1 MTNGSTHGRAWQTVG
16 LGQPDF
22 QREVGLGQPNIMTH
36 GSRGSGSQF
45 GPTKLPKGSRFG
57 PPKLHD
63 TWQWQT
69 IQGHLAH
76 AGFQC
81 CALYPTFKYVVILST
96 YLSSLFMKSEPSKDV
111 IRMRHVNMFDE
122 EPLLNDILQLTGFS
136 KLSSLRSFNIDP
148 CLITAL
154 VERWRL
160 ETHTFHLPHG
170 ECTITLED
178 VSLQIGVNVN
188 GLPLAGP
195 TYFDWNEIC
204 EELLGKVPSDEQDMR
219 ACELKLTWLFDNFET
234 LPLALH
240 NCKKSNFVGHESYT

>member
-1 MTNGSTHGRAWQTVG
+1 MADAAEALRKSVWANQTSNRKSVWPTETSLHMAAWQTA
-16 LGQPDF
+16 
-22 QREVGLGQPNIMTH
+22 
-36 GSRGSGSQF
+36 
-45 GPTKLPKGSRFG
+45 
-57 PPKLHD
+57 
-63 TWQWQT
+63 
-69 IQGHLAH
+69 QGHLAH
-76 AGFQC
+76 AGNFHGSNV
-81 CALYPTFKYVVILST
+81 LH
-96 YLSSLFMKSEPSKDV
+96 EPSKDV

-122 EPLLNDILQLTGFS
+122 EPLLNDILQLTRFS
-136 KLSSLRSFNIDP
+136 KLSSLRSFNIDL

-154 VERWRL
+154 VERWRP

-188 GLPLAGP
+188 NLPLAGP

-204 EELLGKVPSDEQDMR
+204 EELLGKVPSDKQDMR
-219 ACELKLTWLFDNFET
+219 GCELKLTWLFDNFET

>member
-1 MTNGSTHGRAWQTVG
+1 MADCRFGATRLPKGSRFGPTKHEDTWQTQQQVG

-22 QREVGLGQPNIMTH
+22 QWEVGLAHPNFNKH
-36 GSRGSGSQF
+36 GSVADSTGTLGTGNFYGSNV
-45 GPTKLPKGSRFG
+45 
-57 PPKLHD
+57 LH
-63 TWQWQT
+63 
-69 IQGHLAH
+69 
-76 AGFQC
+76 
-81 CALYPTFKYVVILST
+81 
-96 YLSSLFMKSEPSKDV
+96 EPSKDV

-148 CLITAL
+148 CLIIAL
-154 VERWRL
+154 VERWRP

-188 GLPLAGP
+188 GLPLVGP

-219 ACELKLTWLFDNFET
+219 GCELKLTLLFDNFET

-240 NCKKSNFVGHESYT
+240 NCKKSNFVGHKSYT